1 MSAHYFSNPRK
12 HPFLLY
18 PHTVITVQQ
27 EINAKDECYYLFAA
41 FRTKQTQQ
49 NLIFYNQVTFK
60 RNKED
65 EVTAIKIPLRH
76 YKHSNPA
83 ELVKISIYR
92 AKPVCPIYLMLAYA
106 SLRGTSPGPLFC
118 WPDLSPISRNSFTK
132 ALGNSLSFCDLD
144 VSHYKSHRFRNGGAS
159 WAASKAMSDTQT
171 GA

>member
-1 MSAHYFSNPRK
+1 MLLPFCSIQDKANSAEFN
-12 HPFLLY
+12 
-18 PHTVITVQQ
+18 
-27 EINAKDECYYLFAA
+27 
-41 FRTKQTQQ
+41 
-49 NLIFYNQVTFK
+49 FYNQVTFK

-92 AKPVCPIYLMLAYA
+92 AKPVCPIYFLLAYA

-144 VSHYKSHRFRNGGAS
+144 VSHYKSHRFRNGRAS
-159 WAASKAMSDTQT
+159 WAASKAMLDTQT